1 MAAKCGDWQLAA
13 LQPTLQSNKKS
24 EKIKLKNTT

>member
-13 LQPTLQSNKKS
+13 LQPSAALNIT
-24 EKIKLKNTT
+24 I